1 MALPANP
8 NLLASVLSKIAP
20 VAKDQFAGNDFPG
33 SYLWRK
39 GDQDSQQFADQRQA
53 KSGTAPHL
61 PKIQPI
67 VKPPLHPGFAIGKLH
82 V

>member
-8 NLLASVLSKIAP
+8 NLLASVLAKIAP
-20 VAKDQFAGNDFPG
+20 VNKDQFAGNDFPG

-39 GDQDSQQFADQRQA
+39 GDQDSQQFQDQRQA
-53 KSGTAPHL
+53 KIGGAAKL

-67 VKPPLHPGFAIGKLH
+67 VRPTLHLPAIGKTH